1 MASAWMNLY
10 LKTGRRGFVTSTAYI
25 NGIET
30 KLEDFKKHELKQQAV
45 REMAGKHERENAEFA
60 GEDEKAGR
68 TAV

>member
-30 KLEDFKKHELKQQAV
+30 KLEDFKNHELKQRAV
-45 REMAGKHERENAEFA
+45 RETAGKHEREDSGFA
-60 GEDEKAGR
+60 WEDENAGR